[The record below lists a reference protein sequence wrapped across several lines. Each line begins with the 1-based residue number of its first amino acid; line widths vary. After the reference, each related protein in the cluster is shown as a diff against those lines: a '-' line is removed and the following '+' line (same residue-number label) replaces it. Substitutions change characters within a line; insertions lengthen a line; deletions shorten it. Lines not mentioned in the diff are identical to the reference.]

1 MNPMKVI
8 ALITAL
14 YIHCGLL
21 LCQVVTKDFPVLKG
35 PYLGQKPPG
44 STPEL
49 FAPGIIST
57 PDAWEAAI
65 TFSPDGKELFFSRR
79 ADIQGNENRIM
90 YMELIEG
97 KWTLPKPAPFAR
109 DIIEY
114 ETFISPDG
122 KKVFYNSDRAK
133 PTGINAV
140 GEIWYSEKTP
150 DGWSD
155 GKYLTETI
163 NKGWI
168 MFITASGKNNLYF
181 TAGFNREFGIYKSEL
196 VNGVY
201 QEPVFLFPGAHPFI
215 AKDESYIIYDAQPDG
230 IGKSQLFI
238 RFRDKEGNWMNSIKL
253 DESINKT
260 YTENIPNVSP
270 DGKYFFFCRNND
282 IYWVSAKFIE
292 ELRLKEKKV
301 TIQIN

>member
-1 MNPMKVI
+1 MKRSTNRVKVTSLIVVI
-8 ALITAL
+8 FVQSGLI
-14 YIHCGLL
+14 
-21 LCQVVTKDFPVLKG
+21 LCQTNTKDFPVLKG

-44 STPEL
+44 MTPEL

-57 PDAWEAAI
+57 PGAWEAAI
-65 TFSPDGKELFFSRR
+65 TFSPDGEELFFTRR

-90 YMELIEG
+90 YMKLSEG
-97 KWTLPKPAPFAR
+97 RWTPPKPAPFAQ

-122 KKVFYNSDRAK
+122 KKVYYNSDRAK
-133 PTGINAV
+133 PTGLNAV

-150 DGWSD
+150 AGWSE

-168 MFITASGKNNLYF
+168 MFVTASGKNNLYF
-181 TAGFNREFGIYKSEL
+181 TAGFNRKFGIYKSEL

-230 IGKSQLFI
+230 MGKSQLFI
-238 RFRDKEGNWMNSIKL
+238 RFKDKEGNWMNSIKF

-260 YTENIPNVSP
+260 YTENIPSVSP
-270 DGKYFFFCRNND
+270 DGKYFFFCRSND
-282 IYWVSAKFIE
+282 IYWVSANIIE
-292 ELRLKEKKV
+292 NLKPKK
-301 TIQIN
+301 